1 MRRDYFTLNT
11 TGASADESGRP
22 VLRVIYEGPRSEL
35 ETRLD
40 PEDRV
45 IDDDG
50 IDVTY
55 RIRDAAGTDV
65 MGVLAVTDRV
75 TGEYVLELDADADS
89 IFAVTAEASDR
100 GEHDGTAGY
109 RLVIETDDGERLA
122 TYEKSTLLVYGEDG
136 DILRDR
142 SLIPSGVEI

>member
-1 MRRDYFTLNT
+1 MRRDYFTLST
-11 TGASADESGRP
+11 TGATADESGRP
-22 VLRVIYEGPRSEL
+22 VIRVTYEGPRSEL

-75 TGEYVLELDADADS
+75 TGEYILEVDVDADS

-100 GEHDGTAGY
+100 SDHDGIGGY
-109 RLVIETDDGERLA
+109 RLVIETDGEERLA
-122 TYEKSTLLVYGEDG
+122 AYDKSTLLVYGEG
-136 DILRDR
+136 GEILRDR

>member
-1 MRRDYFTLNT
+1 M
-11 TGASADESGRP
+11 
-22 VLRVIYEGPRSEL
+22 
-35 ETRLD
+35 
-40 PEDRV
+40 

-55 RIRDAAGTDV
+55 RIRDASGTDV

-75 TGEYVLELDADADS
+75 TGEYILELDVGADS

-100 GEHDGTAGY
+100 VERDGTGGY
-109 RLVIETDDGERLA
+109 RLVIETDDGERLEA
-122 TYEKSTLLVYGEDG
+122 TYDKSTLLVYGENG